1 MFGKIRVLRMQLDG
15 NIREEELLLEEIGTY
30 LGQVPIMSIPIGGGL
45 YLFYAEHSNS
55 SERVTRIYNAV
66 GKITAEV
73 CGNTLI
79 GRLNRNGYAHI
90 CAGDVAIARWLV
102 RRS

>member
-1 MFGKIRVLRMQLDG
+1 MFGKIHVLRMQLDG
-15 NIREEELLLEEIGTY
+15 NIREEQLLPEEIRTY
-30 LGQVPIMSIPIGGGL
+30 LGQVPITSIPIGGGL
-45 YLFYAEHSNS
+45 YLFYAEHSS

-79 GRLNRNGYAHI
+79 GRLDRNGYTHI
-90 CAGDVAIARWLV
+90 CAGDVALTRWLV
-102 RRS
+102 RRN